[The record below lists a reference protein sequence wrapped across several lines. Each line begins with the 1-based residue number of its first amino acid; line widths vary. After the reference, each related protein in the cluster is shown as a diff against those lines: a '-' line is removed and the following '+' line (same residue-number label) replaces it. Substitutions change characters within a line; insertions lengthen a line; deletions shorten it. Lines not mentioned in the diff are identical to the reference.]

1 MKCEENISNYKA
13 MVQHNFDKLVSQGDD
28 QTKALAEKY
37 NVSALQEKIKG
48 FKFTKVNAD
57 QNAAVKDTNWF
68 QKLQKSEIEDQTR
81 SQSPKCR
88 IGGLNKFEMSKEEHM
103 KFNKELL

>member
-1 MKCEENISNYKA
+1 MMAN
-13 MVQHNFDKLVSQGDD
+13 
-28 QTKALAEKY
+28 
-37 NVSALQEKIKG
+37 
-48 FKFTKVNAD
+48 
-57 QNAAVKDTNWF
+57 KDTNWF